1 MSQCCVRTRSE
12 QRASDHLRARFGA
25 MAREL
30 GVVDLVHGELGDL
43 FDRTFARHVDDA
55 AYRSNWLQPGAL
67 SLEWSFSE
75 AEPDALRIEFQPFD
89 PTLTGGERLRCA
101 VKALMPVV
109 EAHHGKHLA
118 APLESVMCSALAANS
133 KLNFGAFV
141 GLVHRPRGD
150 DELKMYVECDPEDPL
165 LLSGD
170 LSNIAGVA
178 PHFLSVAVGGGA
190 IYRRTYY
197 ICREGLHA
205 FDLEGVCAAL
215 GMSHRFPALLMTMLE
230 LTDGEFHLPPSS
242 VLLGIRRHGQESEL
256 KVELICGTA
265 MRPDGLVGRI
275 EGLLQPNTVVPFRRW
290 VAMICPEEVGTL
302 PVRVVSVKASPMR
315 PQRLSVYAAEPWSVC

>member
-1 MSQCCVRTRSE
+1 MLQCCAHTRSE
-12 QRASDHLRARFGA
+12 QRASDHLRVRVGA
-25 MAREL
+25 IAREL
-30 GVVDLVHGELGDL
+30 GVADLVHGELGDL

-67 SLEWSFSE
+67 PLEWSFSE
-75 AEPDALRIEFQPFD
+75 AEPDALRIELQPFD
-89 PTLTGGERLRCA
+89 PTLAGGERLRRT
-101 VKALMPVV
+101 VSALIPLV
-109 EAHHGKHLA
+109 EAHYGKDSA
-118 APLESVMCSALAANS
+118 AQLESAVCSALAAKS
-133 KLNFGAFV
+133 KLNFGAFL
-141 GLVHRPRGD
+141 GLVHCPNGD
-150 DELKMYVECDPEDPL
+150 DQLKIYVECDHEDPS

-190 IYRRTYY
+190 GSRRTYY

-215 GMSHRFPALLMTMLE
+215 GMSHRFPSLLMTMLE

-265 MRPDGLVGRI
+265 MCPDGLVGRI
-275 EGLLQPNTVVPFRRW
+275 EGLLQPNTVAPFRRW
-290 VAMICPEEVGTL
+290 VAMICPEKVTL
-302 PVRVVSVKASPMR
+302 PARVVSVKASTNQPV
-315 PQRLSVYAAEPWSVC
+315 QLSVYAAEPWSMC